1 MHVKLT
7 VTFVCINQCTQS
19 ELDIDSVRSILSE
32 YRIANA
38 DITLRYDANADD
50 LIDVIEGNRQVML
63 RERSFHFIC
72 FVSFAEEKIFK
83 RLH

>member
-1 MHVKLT
+1 MCMIC
-7 VTFVCINQCTQS
+7 FVSQCTQS

-50 LIDVIEGNRQVML
+50 LIDVIEGNRQVGLIENMKKIT
-63 RERSFHFIC
+63 FAGQ
-72 FVSFAEEKIFK
+72 VSKIMNFSPF
-83 RLH
+83 

>member
-1 MHVKLT
+1 MTSIHL
-7 VTFVCINQCTQS
+7 FLSQCNQS

-50 LIDVIEGNRQVML
+50 LIDVIEGNRQVSL
-63 RERSFHFIC
+63 TF
-72 FVSFAEEKIFK
+72 
-83 RLH
+83 

>member
-1 MHVKLT
+1 M
-7 VTFVCINQCTQS
+7 
-19 ELDIDSVRSILSE
+19 RSILSE

-63 RERSFHFIC
+63 HRRSFHFIC

-83 RLH
+83 TVVRWIYAKLAG

>member
-1 MHVKLT
+1 MCMIC
-7 VTFVCINQCTQS
+7 FVSQCTQS

-50 LIDVIEGNRQVML
+50 LIDVIEGNRQVGLIGNMRKITL
-63 RERSFHFIC
+63 AGQ
-72 FVSFAEEKIFK
+72 VSKIMNFSPF
-83 RLH
+83 

>member
-1 MHVKLT
+1 MCMIC
-7 VTFVCINQCTQS
+7 FVSQCTQS

-50 LIDVIEGNRQVML
+50 LIDVIEGNRQVGLIENMRKITL
-63 RERSFHFIC
+63 ARQ
-72 FVSFAEEKIFK
+72 VSKIMNFSPF
-83 RLH
+83 